1 MLAEWLA
8 EHDSEKLTAVAINGK
23 SVKGSR
29 RPVHLMSAIDHHT
42 QWLLNQLPIAEK
54 SNELPTFAPLLAPL
68 PLAGTLVTADAEHC
82 QRAHARFLVYDKG
95 ANNLFA
101 SDLFVA
107 KGNQPGL
114 DAHAASKL
122 PGGFPPLRPAH
133 LRRAPTPRPTPTT
146 TVRCAIR
153 LRRPVTRRCARAGDF
168 PLRAA
173 QTRRAP
179 AAGLSFV
186 RLPALGAQA
195 QHHRDPVVHRL
206 V

>member
-68 PLAGTLVTADAEHC
+68 PPAGTLVTADAEHC

-95 ANNLFA
+95 AN
-101 SDLFVA
+101 DLFVA

-122 PGGFPPLRPAH
+122 PGGFSPSD
-133 LRRAPTPRPTPTT
+133 RRT
-146 TVRCAIR
+146 
-153 LRRPVTRRCARAGDF
+153 
-168 PLRAA
+168 
-173 QTRRAP
+173 
-179 AAGLSFV
+179 
-186 RLPALGAQA
+186 
-195 QHHRDPVVHRL
+195 
-206 V
+206 